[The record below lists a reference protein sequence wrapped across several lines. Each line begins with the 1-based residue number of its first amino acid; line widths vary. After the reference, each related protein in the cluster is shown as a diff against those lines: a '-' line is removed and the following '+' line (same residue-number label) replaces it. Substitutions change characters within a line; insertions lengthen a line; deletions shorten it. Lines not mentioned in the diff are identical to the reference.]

1 MNLNL
6 NDIKHFLFKHDN
18 FLILMHQNP
27 DGDTIGSGFGLYY
40 GLKSIGKN
48 ARVLC
53 SDDIPGIYEF
63 LKKEY
68 QEIDFIEQFII
79 SVDIGSENLFGDS
92 LEKYKGSV
100 DLNIDHHFS
109 NENFAKYNY
118 VDATSASTSQI
129 IYEILDKLDIDLS
142 VIMGKCLYTG
152 ICTDTGCFRYRN
164 TTSKTHMIASKLL
177 ELDFDHSEIVYNLME
192 SKSLQ
197 KLELE
202 KHIIN
207 NMKFYFDG
215 IVGIAYI
222 TQDMIEKS
230 GASPYEVDG
239 FSSFVRQIK
248 GVEIG
253 VTIKE
258 KTKTFCKVSIRT
270 SGNYD
275 ASMICSMFG
284 GGGHKNA
291 AGCIFNTGV
300 EDALSKL
307 LEQIKK
313 IIDGV

>member
-1 MNLNL
+1 MKIELKGIR
-6 NDIKHFLFKHDN
+6 DFLLKQDN

-48 ARVLC
+48 AKLLC
-53 SDDIPGIYEF
+53 SDDIPDIYEF

-68 QEIDFIEQFII
+68 IQDEFLEQFVI
-79 SVDIGSENLFGDS
+79 SVDIGSENLFGED
-92 LEKYKGSV
+92 LERYKGGV

-118 VDATSASTSQI
+118 IDATSASTSQI
-129 IYEILDKLDIDLS
+129 IYEILDELDIKLS
-142 VIMGKCLYTG
+142 VIMAKCLYTG

-177 ELDFDHSEIVYNLME
+177 EVDFDHSEIVYNLME
-192 SKSLQ
+192 SKSLE

-207 NMKFYFDG
+207 NMKFYFG
-215 IVGIAYI
+215 GKVGIAYI
-222 TQDMIEKS
+222 TQDMIKKS
-230 GASPYEVDG
+230 GANQYEVDG
-239 FSSFVRQIK
+239 FSAFVRQIK

-258 KTKTFCKVSIRT
+258 KSENFCKVSIRT

-275 ASMICSMFG
+275 ASMICSFFG

-291 AGCIFNTGV
+291 AGCVFNTDE
-300 EDALSKL
+300 EDTLFKL
-307 LEQIKK
+307 LERIKK